1 MKLKSIASTDGILQE
16 TETTLENLIILD
28 GTKISSDI
36 TVKDEG
42 DKVLLESSVYGK
54 FVNNETIV
62 GIHQMLT
69 LP

>member
-54 FVNNETIV
+54 FVNNEVIV
-62 GIHQMLT
+62 GAHQMLT